1 MRLRV
6 PATSELI
13 AEFASDKQATR
24 TINVSTR
31 GGELVTTLYVTNIL
45 NYTGDLLLDS
55 ASGLVLDADTVEAI
69 KDWVKDHEGQINA
82 KRASTAKTYKARA
95 PKTYKARARKEEV

>member
-1 MRLRV
+1 MLTRV
-6 PATSELI
+6 PARSLLQI
-13 AEFASDKQATR
+13 EFCLDKQVTR

-45 NYTGDLLLDS
+45 NHTGDLLLDS
-55 ASGLVLDADTVEAI
+55 ASDLVLDADTVEAI
-69 KDWVKDHEGQINA
+69 KDWLKDLQAKLDA

-95 PKTYKARARKEEV
+95 SKEAV

>member
-1 MRLRV
+1 MLTRV
-6 PATSELI
+6 PARSLLQI
-13 AEFASDKQATR
+13 EFCLNKQLTR

-31 GGELVTTLYVTNIL
+31 GGELITTLYVTNIL

-69 KDWVKDHEGQINA
+69 KELLKEHQTQVDARRKA
-82 KRASTAKTYKARA
+82 AKTCKTRA
-95 PKTYKARARKEEV
+95 PKEAV